1 MFGCLIFFPQQGYVA
16 VLRCNM
22 LKDQA
27 NLLTSDLE
35 YILYNCHGFT
45 SKSPFLLVLKRF
57 LSHVEHFK
65 HWHESFLLTYL
76 LLDSCSQYTLL
87 RTTKFECTW
96 LGRYSICWRT
106 QKDHLPCLQPT
117 DLSGQPAESFPHI
130 SQRLYRTLGEQLP
143 IHRKTKLLSYRFSEP
158 LLT

>member
-1 MFGCLIFFPQQGYVA
+1 MSSSGHPKRSSSSITCLFA
-16 VLRCNM
+16 SASHKN
-22 LKDQA
+22 
-27 NLLTSDLE
+27 
-35 YILYNCHGFT
+35 ILPITY
-45 SKSPFLLVLKRF
+45 
-57 LSHVEHFK
+57 
-65 HWHESFLLTYL
+65 LLTYL
-76 LLDSCSQYTLL
+76 LLDACSQYTLL

-96 LGRYSICWRT
+96 LGRYSSGWRT

-143 IHRKTKLLSYRFSEP
+143 IHRKTKLPSYRFSEP